1 MLQQRARHD
10 TVGHRK
16 SVQSA
21 EITPKAQRAWI
32 IARNVIR
39 QFGFNITEQKFSHS
53 NGRASLG
60 SQIFSFRREFGDDV
74 SLSLRPFHY
83 RDRAAYQHEEIVGS
97 PHVVGH
103 DELEV

>member
-16 SVQSA
+16 GVQSA

-53 NGRASLG
+53 NGRASDAARID
-60 SQIFSFRREFGDDV
+60 IFRLSDILLQARIRR
-74 SLSLRPFHY
+74 
-83 RDRAAYQHEEIVGS
+83 
-97 PHVVGH
+97 
-103 DELEV
+103 